1 MFNLRA
7 KPHMFLSNL
16 CKNPNMN
23 SLADEEMVEHVRIP
37 HERIKVLIGK
47 SGETKKRIENE
58 MHVKLSIDSSGDVK
72 IIGASQDVF
81 FAKDVV
87 KAIARGFSPD
97 NALKL
102 KNDDYGFE
110 LINLK
115 EVCRGR
121 NDLIRIRARLIGE
134 KGSIRIA
141 IENATD
147 SIISIYGS
155 TVGIIAPIST
165 LHFAKHLIERI
176 IEGARLSSVL
186 HEAAEIK
193 RRIAIERFIGK

>member
-1 MFNLRA
+1 MGSFV
-7 KPHMFLSNL
+7 
-16 CKNPNMN
+16 
-23 SLADEEMVEHVRIP
+23 DEEMVEHVKVP
-37 HERIKVLIGK
+37 NERINVLIGRNGK
-47 SGETKKRIENE
+47 TKKRIEKE
-58 MHVKLSIDSSGDVK
+58 MHVKLYIDSSGKVE
-72 IIGASQDVF
+72 IVGASQDVF

-102 KNDDYGFE
+102 KKDDYCFE

-134 KGSIRIA
+134 KGSIKIA

-155 TVGIIAPIST
+155 TVGIIAPIQT
-165 LHFAKHLIERI
+165 IHFAKHLIERI
-176 IEGARLSSVL
+176 IDGARLSSVL

-193 RRIAIERFIGK
+193 KRIAFERFLGK